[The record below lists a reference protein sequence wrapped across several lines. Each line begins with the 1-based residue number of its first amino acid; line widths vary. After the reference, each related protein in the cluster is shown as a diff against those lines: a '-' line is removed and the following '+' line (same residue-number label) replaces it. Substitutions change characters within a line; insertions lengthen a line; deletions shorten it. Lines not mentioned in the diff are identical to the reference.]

1 MLDACKLKDK
11 PPDVTE
17 QDISCVKSENEISR
31 SDDEV
36 TCSKLGIAV
45 LNETRPDKSLDKM
58 SENLEN
64 RDSCS
69 VKYFS
74 YFVSLS
80 SIDMF

>member
-1 MLDACKLKDK
+1 
-11 PPDVTE
+11 
-17 QDISCVKSENEISR
+17 
-31 SDDEV
+31 
-36 TCSKLGIAV
+36 
-45 LNETRPDKSLDKM
+45 M

-80 SIDMF
+80 SIDMFWSDIISELCS